1 MELVFAPRN
10 ILQIDNARICFRNFR
25 GEEGKYNR
33 EGDRNFA
40 LVIPDSEMAE
50 ALQNDTNQY
59 GASWNVKIKPPREEG
74 DEPFIYLPVKVKFN
88 ERGPIVYLQSGG
100 NRVKLDEESIS
111 MLDDIDIRSVDL
123 DIRPYDSEINGRPFR
138 SAYLQSM
145 CVTQDIDRFAA
156 RFAAEEY
163 PEE

>member
-10 ILQIDNARICFRNFR
+10 ILQIDDARICFRNFR

-88 ERGPIVYLQSGG
+88 ERGPIVYLRSGG

-156 RFAAEEY
+156 RFASEEY